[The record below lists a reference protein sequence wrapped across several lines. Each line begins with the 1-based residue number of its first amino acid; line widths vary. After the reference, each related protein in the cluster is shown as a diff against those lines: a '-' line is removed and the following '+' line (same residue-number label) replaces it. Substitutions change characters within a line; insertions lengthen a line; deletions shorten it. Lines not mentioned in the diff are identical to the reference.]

1 MPLLIDILGM
11 LGAGVL
17 VYAYAMLSM
26 RRLSGD
32 GLAYQLLN
40 LGGAIALMIN
50 SAVHLAWPS
59 ALLNLV
65 WCGIGILAVRR
76 VMATRPWRREV

>member
-1 MPLLIDILGM
+1 MPQLIDILGM

-17 VYAYAMLSM
+17 LYAYAMLSM
-26 RRLSGD
+26 RKMSGD
-32 GLAYQLLN
+32 SLAYQLLN

-50 SAVHLAWPS
+50 SAAHLAWPS

-65 WCGIGILAVRR
+65 WCGIGILAVWRL
-76 VMATRPWRREV
+76 VVARPWKRQV